1 MDFDALR
8 KNMVEVQLVGR
19 GDITD
24 KKVIEAFLKVPRHRF
39 VSEKLQKDAYG
50 DYPLPIG
57 SGQTISQ
64 PYMVALMTQC
74 LQLNGSEKVLEI
86 GTGSGYQTAILAEL
100 ANQVYTIERYPD
112 LSKSVENITKEL
124 GYKNIYFK
132 VGDGTLGWHEKSPF
146 DAIIVTAGAPDAPK
160 YLLEQLADG
169 GRLVI
174 PVGSEFTQRLMVYEK
189 IKDEIKTNQ
198 VCACTFVKLIGKA
211 AWKE

>member
-64 PYMVALMTQC
+64 PYIVALMTE
-74 LQLNGSEKVLEI
+74 LMKLTGNEKVLEV
-86 GTGSGYQTAILAEL
+86 GTGSGYQAAVLSRLAKE
-100 ANQVYTIERYPD
+100 VYTIERHEQLANRANEVLAD
-112 LSKSVENITKEL
+112 IGCSNVHVM
-124 GYKNIYFK
+124 
-132 VGDGTLGWHEKSPF
+132 VGDGTEGWPLRAPF
-146 DAIIVTAGAPDAPK
+146 DAIMVTAATEGIPQPLKD
-160 YLLEQLADG
+160 QLKEG
-169 GRLVI
+169 GRIVAPLGGAFSQTLTVLERKHKKWI
-174 PVGSEFTQRLMVYEK
+174 EK
-189 IKDEIKTNQ
+189 PICGC
-198 VCACTFVKLIGKA
+198 VFVPLISG
-211 AWKE
+211 E